1 MAFDMTSLN
10 WKNDP
15 CLAHPVPTRE
25 GEVEMARSME
35 RGYLAI
41 VRALSLSD
49 LSPATLGLLASGA
62 AGDDA
67 DPESIAAAF
76 ARVEFEIRG
85 EAGSPSRPEPRA
97 SAAEIELARR
107 HPVLEAVV
115 DSLGEARR
123 ARDRGAAEV
132 ELELTELDA
141 LWERLRAGRCRVE
154 NAREE
159 LVRGNIRLVVSI
171 AQRYSVVGMNT
182 DDLIQEGNVGL
193 MRAVDLFDYR
203 LGFRFS
209 TYAVWWIRQAVTRA
223 VALRGRTIRLPVH
236 RADTLRRIKRI
247 SDELGTRRHGAPS
260 DEEIA
265 ERLGIPAEAVT
276 ETRELVQEPLRLQDP
291 LRADDERS
299 LGDTVPDDSLPG
311 PDSEAQDTELR
322 ARTSDALEVLD
333 KRERKVI
340 RMRFGLDEP
349 REHTLEEIG
358 VQIGV
363 TRERVRQ
370 IECRAL
376 GKLRGSE
383 AGKALESFLAT

>member
-1 MAFDMTSLN
+1 MTNSK
-10 WKNDP
+10 WKSDP
-15 CLAHPVPTRE
+15 CLAHPVLSRE

-35 RGYLAI
+35 GGYLAM
-41 VRALSLSD
+41 VRALSLSE

-62 AGDDA
+62 AENDD
-67 DPESIAAAF
+67 DLESICDAF
-76 ARVEFEIRG
+76 ARAECEIAG
-85 EAGSPSRPEPRA
+85 DVGSPSQLERRA
-97 SAAEIELARR
+97 SAVEIELARR
-107 HPVLEAVV
+107 HSVLEVVV

-123 ARDRGAAEV
+123 ARARGAAEV
-132 ELELTELDA
+132 GLKLAELDA

-247 SDELGTRRHGAPS
+247 SDELGMRRHGAPS

-299 LGDTVPDDSLPG
+299 LGDTVPDESLPC
-311 PDSEAQDTELR
+311 PDSAAQDTELR

-333 KRERKVI
+333 EREKKVI
-340 RMRFGLDEP
+340 RMRFGLDGP
-349 REHTLEEIG
+349 HEHTLEEIG